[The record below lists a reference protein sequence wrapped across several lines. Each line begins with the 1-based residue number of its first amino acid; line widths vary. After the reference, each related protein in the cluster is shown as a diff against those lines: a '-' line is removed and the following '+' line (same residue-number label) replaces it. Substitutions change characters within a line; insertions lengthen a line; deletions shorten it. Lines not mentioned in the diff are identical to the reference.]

1 MFRGCVR
8 NMHEIIIDILT
19 VFTAIA
25 SCIAAIAS
33 WYSASSTER
42 HFRKLRKIK
51 YDVVLIPYE
60 KYQNLPLGKFR
71 SLLHE
76 EGVTEWL
83 DGDLQSTEV
92 DGKMYFTANLK
103 WDKAVLNQL
112 FNKICGKEHFERF
125 YITKQ
130 GEWNGRNYF

>member
-1 MFRGCVR
+1 
-8 NMHEIIIDILT
+8 MHEIIIDILT
-19 VFTAIA
+19 TIA
-25 SCIAAIAS
+25 PILSCVVA

-51 YDVVLIPYE
+51 YDVVLVPYKE
-60 KYQNLPLGKFR
+60 YQNFSLEEFG

-76 EGVTEWL
+76 DGVTRWL
-83 DGDLQSTEV
+83 DGELQSTEV
-92 DGKMYFTANLK
+92 DGKMYFAANLK

-112 FNKICGKEHFERF
+112 YNKICGKEHFERF

-130 GEWNGRNYF
+130 GKWNGRGYL